1 MTKLGTMI
9 VVLSAAAA
17 LPVAA
22 QQHQMGSGMHGDH
35 MGSSMGAQMEP
46 GMHMMAFS
54 PAHLLERKADL
65 KLTEDQVAK
74 LEKLAA
80 DARQKAEQA
89 TATHD
94 QHMAEMMA
102 AMQAAKAD
110 SAAVHAHFKAALD
123 AMGEAHWA
131 QIEAGLA
138 ALALLTDEQR
148 AMVKGLMGHDMGM
161 GAGMGAGKGCCQDT
175 TKTRH

>member
-1 MTKLGTMI
+1 
-9 VVLSAAAA
+9 
-17 LPVAA
+17 
-22 QQHQMGSGMHGDH
+22 MGSGMHGDH
-35 MGSSMGAQMEP
+35 MGSSMGAQMGP

-89 TATHD
+89 TTTHD
-94 QHMAEMMA
+94 QHMAEMMT

-110 SAAVHAHFKAALD
+110 SAAVHAHFTAALD
-123 AMGEAHWA
+123 AMGTAHWA
-131 QIEAGLA
+131 QVEAGLA
-138 ALALLTDEQR
+138 ALALLTEEQR
-148 AMVKGLMGHDMGM
+148 ATVKGWMEHEMGM